1 MPGKHTGP
9 VNMVTAADA
18 EALGFHGAKLAGAER
33 LLADYV
39 AEGHIAG
46 AVSLVARRGNIA
58 QLLAVG
64 HADIESDAPMAA
76 DTLFRVFSLTKPVTS
91 VAALMLVERGRVS
104 LDAPVADY
112 IPAFRDIPVFV
123 GEEGGRLVTEPARR
137 PPTVRHLL
145 TQTSGIAGTAMP
157 PREPLTAVY
166 RRARIGDE
174 NLTLEE
180 TVDKLAEIP
189 LLFHPGEQWRYG
201 VSTDVLARVV
211 EVASGMRFGDF
222 LRENIFEPLEMHDTG
237 FAVPQEKAHRLAT
250 LYTAMPSGELRPMRQ
265 GGRGA
270 RLGPSMDGAS
280 KSQPTPRPIFHAAPG
295 RRDGGT
301 SAAGMNSDPIAHAHQ
316 NREAGSS
323 ILNAQRPLQGPRPA
337 PGIGTGADF
346 ALAPALQSGSSGLVS
361 TVLDYFRFA
370 QMLLSGGTW
379 RGRRLLSPQSVD
391 TMRQNQLPRHLL
403 PYRMPWPHVARYTQ
417 GCGFGFG
424 VRVVLDVE
432 QWGVPGSVGEF
443 GWAGAAN
450 TYLWIDPAEEV
461 VALLFTQAFPFMH
474 TPLDTE
480 FKRLVYEAM
489 VR

>member
-301 SAAGMNSDPIAHAHQ
+301 SAAGIS
-316 NREAGSS
+316 
-323 ILNAQRPLQGPRPA
+323 
-337 PGIGTGADF
+337 TGADF
-346 ALAPALQSGSSGLVS
+346 ALAPALHSGSSGLVS

-391 TMRQNQLPRHLL
+391 TMRQNQLPHHLL

>member
-211 EVASGMRFGDF
+211 ESRVGHA
-222 LRENIFEPLEMHDTG
+222 LRRL
-237 FAVPQEKAHRLAT
+237 FARKH
-250 LYTAMPSGELRPMRQ
+250 LR
-265 GGRGA
+265 
-270 RLGPSMDGAS
+270 
-280 KSQPTPRPIFHAAPG
+280 
-295 RRDGGT
+295 
-301 SAAGMNSDPIAHAHQ
+301 AAGDARHGLRRAAGESSPAGHALHRHALRRAAAHAP
-316 NREAGSS
+316 RRTRSEAR
-323 ILNAQRPLQGPRPA
+323 AEYERRVQVPA
-337 PGIGTGADF
+337 D
-346 ALAPALQSGSSGLVS
+346 APS
-361 TVLDYFRFA
+361 
-370 QMLLSGGTW
+370 
-379 RGRRLLSPQSVD
+379 
-391 TMRQNQLPRHLL
+391 NLPR
-403 PYRMPWPHVARYTQ
+403 
-417 GCGFGFG
+417 
-424 VRVVLDVE
+424 
-432 QWGVPGSVGEF
+432 GSR
-443 GWAGAAN
+443 AA
-450 TYLWIDPAEEV
+450 
-461 VALLFTQAFPFMH
+461 
-474 TPLDTE
+474 
-480 FKRLVYEAM
+480 
-489 VR
+489 